1 MSEFASFQFIFPSTF
16 IRNPDIDQISQQYEQ
31 LQSNHRHKTTEP
43 WAKPY
48 LIINKADLR

>member
-1 MSEFASFQFIFPSTF
+1 MSEFVLFVFIFLATF
-16 IRNPDIDQISQQYEQ
+16 IRNPDIYQISQKYEQ
-31 LQSNHRHKTTEP
+31 LQSNRRYKTTEP